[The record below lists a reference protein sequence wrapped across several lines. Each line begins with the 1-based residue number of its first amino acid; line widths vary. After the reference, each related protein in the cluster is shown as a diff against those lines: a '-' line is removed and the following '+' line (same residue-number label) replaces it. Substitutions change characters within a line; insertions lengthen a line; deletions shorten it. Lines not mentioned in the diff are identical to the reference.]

1 MKNKQDLSR
10 RDFIRNSVMAGG
22 AVLLSGVLPSHAQT
36 PIFSAA
42 ENSDSPEADEL
53 LRGVS
58 DIQLRIPKPV
68 WEMNWSLPAR
78 HVMPATNPCCSS
90 PTISVVMTGLI

>member
-1 MKNKQDLSR
+1 MMKNKQDLSR

-22 AVLLSGVLPSHAQT
+22 TVLLSGVLPSHAQT

-42 ENSDSPEADEL
+42 ENSDSPEAP
-53 LRGVS
+53 
-58 DIQLRIPKPV
+58 LRIPKPV

-78 HVMPATNPCCSS
+78 HVMSATNPCCSS

>member
-10 RDFIRNSVMAGG
+10 RNFIRNSVMAGG

-53 LRGVS
+53 TS
-58 DIQLRIPKPV
+58 ICTQLRIPKPV

-78 HVMPATNPCCSS
+78 HVMSATNPCCSS

>member
-10 RDFIRNSVMAGG
+10 RNFIRNSVMAGG
-22 AVLLSGVLPSHAQT
+22 AVPLKIRIRPKPMNCCV
-36 PIFSAA
+36 
-42 ENSDSPEADEL
+42 
-53 LRGVS
+53 VS
-58 DIQLRIPKPV
+58 VTSICTQLRIPKPV

-78 HVMPATNPCCSS
+78 HVMSATNPCCSS

>member
-36 PIFSAA
+36 PIFPLPFIRKESSLTSSA
-42 ENSDSPEADEL
+42 
-53 LRGVS
+53 
-58 DIQLRIPKPV
+58 PKK
-68 WEMNWSLPAR
+68 
-78 HVMPATNPCCSS
+78 
-90 PTISVVMTGLI
+90 ISVKEKKYDFHSAIYFPV